1 MLYDGTC
8 AVALLPYSYPEKLE
22 KLGIACKMF
31 APLRPFVSTH
41 YNYRDH
47 RKIMVIDG
55 KIGFTGGINLSDEY
69 INRTSRLGH
78 WKDTAIALRGDAVR
92 SRRMKRKRAMSS
104 PMATARSTATSSA
117 RWSIW
122 TSSTVPTV
130 TYTS

>member
-1 MLYDGTC
+1 
-8 AVALLPYSYPEKLE
+8 
-22 KLGIACKMF
+22 MF

-55 KIGFTGGINLSDEY
+55 KVGFTGGINLSDEY

-92 SRRMKRKRAMSS
+92 SPDADVFADVGRQLRALY
-104 PMATARSTATSSA
+104 A
-117 RWSIW
+117 
-122 TSSTVPTV
+122 
-130 TYTS
+130 